1 MLSHFLEIPYSD
13 LRTLVVTVL
22 RQGGGS
28 RPDVLHLR
36 HGDDDAVLK
45 DHNCCD
51 ARFARWLGPL
61 LTRREAKALAI
72 LEDVVQVPTLVGR
85 VDRRALLMEY
95 VVGSPVRGSEGDFD
109 WPRFFERFYALLD
122 EMHRRGVAHCDLRSP
137 GNILLG
143 CAGEPVIMDFVACVF
158 AGARWNLPQRWLFTR
173 FCRVDHSAVVK
184 LKSRVA
190 PDLITSAES
199 KYLRP
204 SGRLDRAAR
213 GFGVWIRR
221 QSRALLTAS
230 RR

>member
-1 MLSHFLEIPYSD
+1 MRSHFLEIPYSN
-13 LRTLVVTVL
+13 LRPLMVTVL

-45 DHNCCD
+45 DHNCCA

-61 LTRREAKALAI
+61 LTRREAKALAK
-72 LEDVVQVPTLVGR
+72 LEDVLQVPTLVGR

-95 VVGSPVRGSEGDFD
+95 VDASPVRDTEGDIEWPQFFD
-109 WPRFFERFYALLD
+109 RFYTLLN

-137 GNILLG
+137 GNILLSR
-143 CAGEPVIMDFVACVF
+143 AGEPVIVDFVACVF
-158 AGARWNLPQRWLFTR
+158 AGARWNLPQRWLFSR
-173 FCRVDHSAVVK
+173 FCRVDRSAVVK

-190 PDLITSAES
+190 PDLITVAEA

-213 GFGVWIRR
+213 GIGVWIRR